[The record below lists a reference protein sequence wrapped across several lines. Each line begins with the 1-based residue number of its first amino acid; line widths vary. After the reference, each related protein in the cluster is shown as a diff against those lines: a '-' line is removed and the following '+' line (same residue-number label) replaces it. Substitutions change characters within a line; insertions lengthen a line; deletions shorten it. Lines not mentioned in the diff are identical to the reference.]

1 MSNQREDSKKHSNTK
16 DTSINQSYL
25 HLIQIHDSA
34 FPSGNFAH
42 SFGMETYIQEDDIRN
57 EADLKVFCE
66 MYLRHNFA
74 SGDAIIAKEAYR
86 LAKKRDLD
94 GLIKLENICH
104 AVKLSPETRE
114 GSMMMGR
121 QFSRTIQPLIDDEF
135 MLLWLEKFKNKEVK
149 NHYSVVYG
157 IYTALID
164 VSPKMSL
171 ETFLYSSITALV
183 LNAVRAVPVGQMSGV
198 KTVHAML
205 PIIEEIAED
214 VMDYDLDDLDN
225 NSIALEI
232 SSMRHEFLNSRL
244 FIS

>member
-1 MSNQREDSKKHSNTK
+1 MSKQKEDLKNHSNIK
-16 DTSINQSYL
+16 DINTNLSYL

-34 FPSGNFAH
+34 FPSGTFAH
-42 SFGMETYIQEDDIRN
+42 SFGMETYIQEDNLRN
-57 EADLKVFCE
+57 ESDLKDFCE

-74 SGDAIIAKEAYR
+74 YGDAIFAKEAYR
-86 LAKKRDLD
+86 LAKEQDLD
-94 GLIKLENICH
+94 GLIELENICH

-114 GSMMMGR
+114 GSLMMGR
-121 QFSRTIQPLIDDEF
+121 QFSRTIEPLTENDFIVT
-135 MLLWLEKFKNKEVK
+135 WLEKYKNKEVK
-149 NHYSVVYG
+149 NHYSIIYG
-157 IYTALID
+157 IYTAMID

-198 KTVHAML
+198 KTVYSML
-205 PIIEEIAED
+205 PIIEEVAEE
-214 VMDYDLDDLDN
+214 VMDLGVEDIDN
-225 NSIALEI
+225 NSISLEI

>member
-1 MSNQREDSKKHSNTK
+1 MNNQREDSKKHSSTK

-86 LAKKRDLD
+86 LTKERDLE

-121 QFSRTIQPLIDDEF
+121 QFSRTIEPLIDDEF
-135 MLLWLEKFKNKEVK
+135 MSVWLKKFRNKEVK

-205 PIIEEIAED
+205 PIIEEVAED
-214 VMDYDLDDLDN
+214 VMDYGLDDLDN